1 MPYSKVAIADASL
14 SEEELMITPPPARRT
29 KSMDDLLD
37 DAGGFGAAQ
46 ALTTAF
52 AFACFVVHGAQV
64 MSMAFV
70 APAAATLD
78 FAGSP
83 TQMKL
88 TGSFFFAGWLL
99 GLFLWGRVAA
109 RRGQLGAEGLS

>member
-70 APAAATLD
+70 APAAWGIPRKGEVGGTSG
-78 FAGSP
+78 GSP
-83 TQMKL
+83 GSTRRSL
-88 TGSFFFAGWLL
+88 TIWY
-99 GLFLWGRVAA
+99 R
-109 RRGQLGAEGLS
+109 E